1 MRLSVRD
8 AMIKAVEDYPKRF
21 RPQWAV
27 SHPGQVILNG
37 SQIVWTGDVEGTMK
51 NGGVAAV
58 KEYWQKLNQ
67 YLFDLVDLVRTKLSV
82 QAKVTINA
90 LIVIDVHAKDIVQK
104 LWKSNISDPSSFE
117 WISQLRYYWAEDN
130 CFVRCIQTNFPYGYE
145 YLGNTLRLVITPLTD
160 KCYMTLMG
168 ALKLNL
174 GGAPAGPA
182 GTGKTESVKDLA
194 KALAKQCVV
203 FNCSDSMDYIMIGKF
218 FKGLASAGAWC
229 CFDEFNRIN
238 IEVLSVIAQQLLIL
252 FG

>member
-1 MRLSVRD
+1 M
-8 AMIKAVEDYPKRF
+8 
-21 RPQWAV
+21 
-27 SHPGQVILNG
+27 
-37 SQIVWTGDVEGTMK
+37 
-51 NGGVAAV
+51 
-58 KEYWQKLNQ
+58 
-67 YLFDLVDLVRTKLSV
+67 VDLVRTKLSV

-90 LIVIDVHAKDIVQK
+90 LIVIDVHAKDIVEN

-117 WISQLRYYWAEDN
+117 WISQLRYYWAEEN
-130 CFVRCIQTNFPYGYE
+130 CYVRCIQTNFPYGYE

>member
-1 MRLSVRD
+1 M
-8 AMIKAVEDYPKRF
+8 
-21 RPQWAV
+21 
-27 SHPGQVILNG
+27 LN
-37 SQIVWTGDVEGTMK
+37 
-51 NGGVAAV
+51 
-58 KEYWQKLNQ
+58 NQ
-67 YLFDLVDLVRTKLSV
+67 LADLVQLVRQPLTK
-82 QAKVTINA
+82 QQKTTINA
-90 LIVIDVHAKDIVQK
+90 LIVLDVHAKDVVEK
-104 LWKSNISDPSSFE
+104 LVVSNIEDVSAFE
-117 WISQLRYYWAEDN
+117 WISQLRYYWVNDN
-130 CFVRCIQTNFPYGYE
+130 CRVKCVQTDFPYGYE

-203 FNCSDSMDYIMIGKF
+203 FNCSDSMNYIMIGKF